1 MLFERFSA
9 RSGRKRRRPIPRRTR
24 SVLFEALEDRRLLT
38 AFPALQPTTPLSAIA
53 RTATIQEA
61 LDANNPIDEFTI
73 ALGQGQVIQVSL
85 MPEADSD
92 LEFELTVA
100 DSTGVIFAQQQ
111 NSLGGAVHIAGIEIP
126 SAGDYVLRS
135 RRLSGS
141 ASYELRVRLNA
152 QMESESEGQGGDND
166 TIQQA
171 NPALQFFELPFGIRQ
186 TVVGGHVGDG
196 LLRQGDA
203 YLLLDYNLD
212 IIKVDLET
220 GDYLAERRLHLT
232 DTRILSAIDFD
243 RHPISGLLYTVL
255 EVEGQHGHEL
265 VSIDPQTFEIQRIGD
280 TGRRWDNIAFD
291 SIGQLFAL
299 PAPDEVE
306 AGYLAVIDIS
316 TGEPTRS
323 WEYTPGTGQHALAL
337 NTDDGLLY
345 HFQGSLNESYHFE
358 AIDPSTGFR
367 QTIPLNL
374 SDVFRVIS
382 SVSAL
387 DLNRQPMTYAGHGHF
402 LISYGYQVLWLT
414 TTGALSSSL
423 PPYPYFTNMVLAEPH
438 LRGTDAYDLFPVSLG
453 AGESLA
459 VELTT
464 TFDYATFQVAILNDQ
479 GESLASATQVLTVG
493 AIFSALDQ
501 FVSPE
506 TGTYFVRVS
515 SSVPATYELAL
526 SINSGMEFYDSQAQ
540 AAQAVPASGRISG
553 VANGR
558 SLYPWETENHDYFS
572 IQLVADQPLTIQTAT
587 LPGYDAAANPLDLRL
602 ELTSM
607 SGGVLASDENSAPDG
622 VNAQI
627 TYNPIATEAAILRVS
642 PNSEDGH
649 YFLNVVGASTVEES
663 LRIVSFDVNNSVT
676 YIDDFDTAYTN
687 TVPRFLTFYLSSS
700 FRLDSLETAEVRV
713 NGLPLPVLYAG
724 AYDSIIAP
732 LPAGLSE
739 GVHHIEFLPGSLMG
753 LQGQATEGYAA
764 EFIYDASPPRVVEGS
779 LSNGEVLPEGT
790 QTLRF
795 SFSEPMRDFFSGGNV
810 ELVGETTGK
819 HELLDIEYD
828 DQGYELMLTT
838 PVLVEDRYKL
848 RIDGTFGTVDLAG
861 NSLDGEGE
869 NLPSGNGVPG
879 GDFVRQFVIDR
890 EQIQTLSFDAIGPAT
905 SQIARAQVT
914 AFIGWPE
921 DHDSFK
927 MLLSE
932 GQTLSVGLASKV
944 AESLVLELISPS
956 GQLVA
961 LQYDHTAMDS
971 LWSLP
976 TTPDSG
982 EYMLT
987 VSSQDDSL
995 GQYALDIW
1003 LNAQLELE
1011 SVGGGSN
1018 DSLGTAERIDH
1029 QMRRD
1034 SLGFTHASLAG
1045 RLAGSPSVRGDS
1057 FGYEALEVPFDF
1069 DDISATGERLSF
1081 DSWHVELSS
1090 EVLGDFAF
1098 SFYDRVYRSL
1108 LVRHDGMISFDEPV
1122 WWYSN
1127 NDLASFISVPVVAP
1141 FWDDELVGY
1150 SPTADAYWQIKG
1162 EGIDKRL
1169 IVQWEYSEVAFG
1181 VEGNVS
1187 FQAVLHPSGTIQ
1199 FNYKQLDGAS
1209 ATVGIRDTDASQGR
1223 RLLVSYDDSSSELVG
1238 PGRSILIG
1246 RHIIP
1251 PPPPDYL
1258 KIQLVADQPVSIAVG
1273 NTTASVGIDVFDSLG
1288 TGLSQNASTFI
1299 PSYSGDYLLRLS
1311 SSDETDY
1318 TLTITQGGTVGAI
1331 LPRDPDRQIR
1341 VGVFGYEFDQLTRI
1355 QNQLSDSTDFDFTA
1369 SAIPNGVATS
1379 YLNTIDV
1386 LVLGYGALLSDTAYA
1401 NFLSAATPW
1410 IQQGGSVVVTGD
1422 SLRRLGPSQLNS
1434 ALGRIMPFTSS
1445 SAPKP
1450 SIDQLISVTLPE
1462 HPILQGLSGGI
1473 ASGVVWWPQE
1483 PQFNSDSEILGV
1495 IDSHPL
1501 IVTGIVGGGR
1511 SAFIGVSYANVSW
1524 QPTPQS
1530 GSQDR
1535 LLEQAIAW
1543 AADVSLAQSHTLFA
1557 EAGQL
1562 LTISTGIPVGGP
1574 GYPFNNLDPAL
1585 ALYLDT
1591 ASVSEPLATN
1601 SVGSPDGR
1609 NAVLTYLVPPGGSG
1623 TYRLVVRPEP
1633 LSGSGVYTLTVT
1645 EPPPLSLSASVSQA
1659 TAAPG
1664 TYVLLEGQVS
1674 QATSAAALEVNQVTV
1689 TINGQSVTAFDS
1701 QGRFFHRV
1709 RVQPGDNILEIVA
1722 SRPGRRVTTELVV
1735 RGTEAI
1741 EQDFSTL
1748 ADVTATL
1755 SGIHQRTSWNRNGK
1769 ALSVTLNSSNSGS
1782 FPVNAPLLVGVVNI
1796 SDPSVRLLGIDG
1808 YTPAGIPYF
1817 DLSNLLAKGRLTS
1830 VDTPASRRI
1839 TFHNDKQTVFDYELV
1854 YFARLNQPPI
1864 FDSVP
1869 VVNAFSN
1876 SSYRYDVRA
1885 IDDAGDDVTYSLI
1898 ASPDGMEVDPL
1909 PGVITWSP
1917 AQEQLGAHDIAIE
1930 IEDQHGATRT
1940 QRFTLV
1946 VAPPPANRPPQ
1957 ITSSPPMEARIGPM
1971 ADQPA
1976 YIYLVQ
1982 ASDPDDET
1990 LMFSLVSS
1998 PEGMTID
2005 PATGR
2010 IEWTPLTTQ
2019 LGNQLVS
2026 VNVSDANGAVATQE
2040 FTVCAIADPNNS
2052 PPILLPTDEIRFLKG
2067 VEAAGRLRAL
2077 DPDDDLLLFRLISG
2091 PTGMLVSPWSGDI
2104 RWTPTNDTSTPI
2116 EATVE
2121 VVDQHGNRD
2130 STTVRFVSAR
2140 DVDLAVQ
2147 GIDETGVV
2155 FDPQLLTVS
2164 GSALVTLRREHQV
2177 DSLFF
2182 VSVFE
2187 DRDNNLLFEPSVDRI
2202 LGEAEVSWRE
2212 SATELTINIPIS
2224 GSVMF
2229 AGNRL
2234 TAFVDSRDTVLERN
2248 EANNVY
2254 HTVRSRPVVP
2264 GTFDPTFELVWSAPT
2279 TYPEF
2284 SAVFSTPAVID
2295 LDQDGF
2301 PEIVF
2306 LTSNGVS
2313 TRGDTA
2319 YSGIVRAISGRTG
2332 EEVLAIGDPALRVNA
2347 ASSLAVGDLDL
2358 DGYPEI
2364 VVTNEFDNELLIF
2377 DRFGVLTARHRIES
2391 ALGWGG
2397 PSLVDLNGDGRPEIL
2412 AARQV
2417 FDPFDGL
2424 LWTGKAGR
2432 GTLSGGRPGFYFGA
2446 MSIAADIDLD
2456 GFQEVMAGNTV
2467 YSHDGKLRWSSGQR
2481 EGHSAVANLDGD
2493 PEAEIIFSL
2502 YRRLDV
2508 FNHDGT
2514 LLWSAH
2520 HDDNGGP
2527 PLVADFDA
2535 DGYPEIAVADTK
2547 FLYVYEHTGELKW
2560 RASTNDGNSGHTG
2573 AAAFDFDNDGQVEIV
2588 YRDQFFLRVYDG
2600 PTGSV
2605 KFALPMSSSTWIEYP
2620 IIADVDRDGS
2630 AEIVVVANGA
2640 QNGLFVIGSDSGN
2653 WVGTRSIWNQHAYH
2667 IDNVQDNGRIVF
2679 PEVPSWLTHNSYR
2692 QNSLPNPNSN
2702 VPAADLVP
2710 SFVRSIQD
2718 GEQVTLI
2725 VRVGNGGPV
2734 NVGAG
2739 VTVALY
2745 NDDPEQG
2752 GLLIASTITSSHL
2765 APGTFED
2772 ITFATSLSSLERVW
2786 VAVDEEGVIPE
2797 SSKSNNAY
2805 LAKVNV
2811 SPANRPPTF
2820 LTTPAAGIVVAGSLW
2835 NYFPESQDLE
2845 GDTREYQL
2853 RAAPPGMVVD
2863 SVTGKLQWFVPTDAI
2878 GRYPV
2883 QLLVDDGRQ
2892 GQALQSFWLEVQPT
2906 LRILSEALLV
2916 AVAGDEYM
2924 YVPQFSV
2931 KDTLALE
2938 IDLAVHPERMAIDL
2952 ATGALAWRP
2961 TFEQIGKHQI
2971 VLRVR
2976 DNLGGFDIQHFTV
2989 DVVAPNFAPVVTSVP
3004 HSQAVADVPY
3014 EYVIV
3019 GQDADG
3025 GELSYTLS
3033 KYPPGMFLAGNVLHW
3048 LPLANQLG
3056 PASVTVTVSDGQGGA
3071 TQQAFLLT
3079 VVANAA
3085 NFAPVITST
3094 PPVVAL
3100 AGATYAYQ
3108 VVASD
3113 PNSEPLA
3120 YSLDVS
3126 PAGMHIDSAGL
3137 VTWTLGG
3144 ELSDFPVVVRVA
3156 DSRGAVA
3163 TQSFSVGVVNH
3174 FPNSPPRVTS
3184 NPPYSATVQQ
3194 SFRYPA
3200 IAIDADGDALTW
3212 RLIRA
3217 PYGMSVDSKSGV
3229 VAWTPR
3235 GDQIGQHYVE
3245 IGVVDA
3251 FGSLA
3256 IQQFEIKVCC
3266 GNAPPTI
3273 LSQPPT
3279 LAVTWREYVYA
3290 VAAQDPEGNSLQFS
3304 LIAGPEGMNVERST
3318 GVIRWLPI
3326 PEQIGQH
3333 AVIIRAAD
3341 SSGNVAQ
3348 QAFALV
3354 HVDGNEP
3361 VDPENPDSYPLR
3373 NRAPSIASSPPLA
3386 ADVGIPYVYLVT
3398 AVDPDNDSLEFV
3410 LDHAPPGM
3418 TIDASGA
3425 IRWTPA
3431 VGDSGQQSVSIL
3443 VRDRHGAAGRQRF
3456 SIRTRGNSPPIV
3468 EPIATLAIMAG
3479 QTYRYT
3485 VRASDADGDS
3495 LAYSL
3500 SSQTTP
3506 PGMTID
3512 SRGRILWNTTGDDVG
3527 LTVTE
3532 VIVTDAGGIS
3542 TIIPLQVNVFAD
3554 SSAPRLELQ
3563 VVSGDQVL
3571 TGEEVVIRLG
3581 TPVRFFALASDNV
3594 GVAARTLTLDGHSLP
3609 LASDFGWGAILQ
3621 TPGTFSL
3628 SGTAVDAA
3636 GNTTQAT
3643 RMLRVIDPNDSQGPS
3658 VHIISPADSAGG
3670 SPVATVTYL
3679 TPIIGTIDDPDDQ
3692 LARWRVYFGRTS
3704 DVDIYNI
3711 DLSDPD
3717 YRLIGEGTT
3726 EVQQGVLATFDPTLL
3741 TNDSYAVMVEAF
3753 DANGQGTIR
3762 GILLQVEGNA
3772 KLGNFRLDFTD
3783 LVVPLAGIPIEI
3795 TRVYDTLQANIVGDF
3810 GYGWSLGTRDA
3821 RILETVPA
3829 GQDFVAGQTKVYLTT
3844 PEGRRVGFT
3853 YQEEVISSSYFGAFV
3868 RPYFQPDAG
3877 VYESLEV
3884 LETQVGR
3891 GGVVGALSGPYNP
3904 NVYVLRTKDGTIY
3917 QYDQAAGL
3925 QQISDLQGNTVTFAS
3940 SAIAHSSGATI
3951 LLGRDYLGRIT
3962 EITDPSGNRL
3972 RYTYDGFGNLASFT
3986 NQVDLT
3992 TRYIYHRNPRH
4003 YLDEVYDSFDRRVL
4017 KAVYD
4022 ENGRFLHVLDA
4033 AGNQVNAQEHN
4044 LEARTAVIRDAN
4056 GNATTLLYDD
4066 RGNVLEER
4074 DPYGNTTYREYTDP
4088 RHPDL
4093 ETRIIDRLGNI
4104 TDREYDAQGNLT
4116 RITERG
4122 PLAEPLSPPV
4132 ETIFT
4137 FDSGSRVTSITNAS
4151 ENATLFSYDARGN
4164 VTRIVNALG
4173 DSSTFT
4179 YDAQG
4184 RRESFT
4190 DFNGNLTTFEYI
4202 ASCSCGSPS
4211 KVIYADDTYQTFTYN
4226 GFGQVTSEKWFEAD
4240 GTLVQQHFTEY
4251 DALGRVVRELSG
4263 GGDDSNHP
4271 PTDVRRF
4278 YNQHLLAW
4286 EIIVSPESLAA
4297 DGTLLESPAT
4307 PIAERKSRITQY
4319 HYDERDQ
4326 LITQID
4332 ALGGVIDFRYDANG
4346 NRVLLRDPVG
4356 NITTWTYDTL
4366 NRVAE
4371 ERDPFYWVEFV
4382 NANSTLASDALLAAV
4397 VEANQL
4403 PSGADVANN
4412 QGAPHV
4418 RSFAYDAE
4426 GNQAK
4431 TIDRNNRFREF
4442 TYDHAGRML
4451 EERWYNPV
4459 DHATAP
4465 SALVESIIFTYDAL
4479 GNLLTA
4485 ADSNSRYLHTYDL
4498 LNRLTSVDNNPLG
4511 DRDVPRVILTYG
4523 YDQQGNLI
4531 RTQDDAGVT
4540 VASEYDARNRLAVRK
4555 WFDADH
4561 SGDVDDARVDFLYNA
4576 AGREAEVRRYSDL
4589 AATSLVGRTLR
4600 TYDLAGRSDLLTHV
4614 SAVDELLAGYDYD
4627 YDFSGLLLHEE
4638 RSHQDNQYA
4647 QSIDY
4652 RYDLT
4657 GQLTDALFASQD
4669 DEHYEYDANG
4679 NRLSSHVGGDQRT
4692 YSTGA
4697 ANQLTSDGQY
4707 RYEYDGEGNQIKRID
4722 LVSGETRTLEYDHHN
4737 RLVRVDDWSIDPRDP
4752 QNPIPG
4758 AILTQSV
4765 AYTYDAFGRRIARS
4779 VDADGTGPQASERD
4793 SFVYN
4798 GDNVWADF
4806 NEAGATIARYLL
4818 GDTIDENLAQRKPNE
4833 EMNWHLRDLM
4843 GTIRDLASRN
4853 GDLTNHNA
4861 FLSFGQLVSQPAT
4874 DVVRYSFTGREF
4886 DPTIGAYYYRAR
4898 VYEPAIGRFISR
4910 DPLRFQAGDRNL
4922 YRYVANS
4929 PTNANDP
4936 TGTISVFEE
4945 GQLVGSLA
4953 ALAFAYSPL
4962 ISIYVCGDDPVSE
4975 MPYRVF
4981 SLALPFA
4988 LIFGGLT
4995 WAAGAPAIY
5004 AAAMGVEIEILSC
5017 ISDDYQPKQP
5027 FSSLA

>member
-1 MLFERFSA
+1 MLA
-9 RSGRKRRRPIPRRTR
+9 
-24 SVLFEALEDRRLLT
+24 

-53 RTATIQEA
+53 RTATIQES

-100 DSTGVIFAQQQ
+100 DSSGVIFTQQQ

-135 RRLSGS
+135 RHLSGS
-141 ASYELRVRLNA
+141 ATYELRVRLNA
-152 QMESESEGQGGDND
+152 QMESELEGQGGGND
-166 TIQQA
+166 TVLQS
-171 NPALQFFELPFGIRQ
+171 NPALQFFELPFGVRQ
-186 TVVGGHVGDG
+186 AVVGGHVGDG
-196 LLRQGDA
+196 LIRQGDA
-203 YLLLDYNLD
+203 YLLHDYSLA
-212 IIKVDLET
+212 IGKVELET
-220 GDYLAERRLHLT
+220 GDYLAERRLHLNNN
-232 DTRILSAIDFD
+232 RILGVIDFD
-243 RHPISGLLYTVL
+243 RDPVTGRLFALL
-255 EVEGQHGHEL
+255 EVEGQHGYEL

-280 TGRRWDNIAFD
+280 TGRRWDNVAFD
-291 SIGQLFAL
+291 SLGQLFAL
-299 PAPDEVE
+299 PAPDEVD

-316 TGEPTRS
+316 TGEPSRS

-387 DLNRQPMTYAGHGHF
+387 DLDRQPMTYAGHGNF
-402 LISYGYQVLWLT
+402 LIAYGLEDLWLT
-414 TTGALSSSL
+414 TTGALSGRL
-423 PPYPYFTNMVLAEPH
+423 PPYPYFTSMVLTELH
-438 LRGTDAYDLFPVSLG
+438 SRGSDAYDVFSVALS

-459 VELTT
+459 IELATT
-464 TFDYATFQVAILNDQ
+464 LDYATFQVEILNDQ
-479 GESLASATQVLTVG
+479 GVILAFDAG
-493 AIFSALDQ
+493 FSNIDHFL
-501 FVSPE
+501 SPQS
-506 TGTYFVRVS
+506 GTYFIRIS
-515 SSVPATYELAL
+515 SLVPATYELAL
-526 SINSGMEFYDSQAQ
+526 SVNSGVEFYDTHEQWAQ
-540 AAQAVPASGRISG
+540 VVPVSSRIVG
-553 VANGR
+553 FAEGR
-558 SLYPWETENHDYFS
+558 SLYPWETENRDYFQ
-572 IQLVADQPLTIQTAT
+572 IQLVAGQPLTIQSAT
-587 LPGYDAAANPLDLRL
+587 LPGQDATTNPLDLTL
-602 ELTSM
+602 DLVSM
-607 SGGVLASDENSAPDG
+607 SGMVLASDENGAPDG
-622 VNAQI
+622 VNALI
-627 TYNPIATEAAILRVS
+627 TYTPIATEAAILRVS
-642 PNSEDGH
+642 PNRENGY
-649 YFLNVVGASTVEES
+649 YFLEVVGASVGEEP
-663 LRIVSFDVNNSVT
+663 LRIVSYDVNNSGT
-676 YIDDFDTAYTN
+676 YTDDFDTAYTN
-687 TVPRFLTFYLSSS
+687 SAPRFLSFYLSSS
-700 FRLDSLETAEVRV
+700 FRLDSLDTATVRID
-713 NGLPLPVLYAG
+713 GLPLPVLYAG
-724 AYDSIIAP
+724 AYDSIVAP
-732 LPAGLSE
+732 IPAGLSE
-739 GVHHIEFLPGSLMG
+739 GMHHIEFLPGSLVG
-753 LQGQATEGYAA
+753 LQGQATDGYAA
-764 EFIYDASPPRVVEGS
+764 EFIYDASPPRVVDAS
-779 LSNGEVLPEGT
+779 LSNGEIISEGT
-790 QTLRF
+790 QTFRF
-795 SFSEPMRDFFSGGNV
+795 SFSEQVRDFFSGWNV
-810 ELVGETTGK
+810 ELSGESSGK
-819 HELLDIEYD
+819 HELTSIEYD
-828 DQGYELMLTT
+828 DQSHELTITT
-838 PVLVEDRYKL
+838 PPLAEDRYTL
-848 RIDGTFGTVDLAG
+848 RIETFATTDLAG
-861 NSLDGEGE
+861 NSLDGEGGD
-869 NLPSGNGVPG
+869 LPSGNGVPG
-879 GDFVRQFVIDR
+879 GDFVRQFVVDR
-890 EQIQTLSFDAIGPAT
+890 GQSQTLSFDAVGPAV
-905 SQIARAQVT
+905 SQIASAQAT

-944 AESLVLELISPS
+944 AESLVLELTGPS
-956 GQLVA
+956 GQPVA
-961 LQYDHTAMDS
+961 LQSNHTATDS
-971 LWSLP
+971 LWYLP

-982 EYMLT
+982 EYILT
-987 VSSQDDSL
+987 VTSIDDTL
-995 GQYALDIW
+995 GQYSLDIW
-1003 LNAQLELE
+1003 LNAQLERE
-1011 SVGGGSN
+1011 SIGGGSN
-1018 DSLGTAERIDH
+1018 DSLATAERINH

-1034 SLGFTHASLAG
+1034 SLGFTHASLTG

-1069 DDISATGERLSF
+1069 EDIRATGERLSF
-1081 DSWHVELSS
+1081 SSSHAELSS
-1090 EVLGDFAF
+1090 VALGDFDF
-1098 SFYDRVYRSL
+1098 PFYGRVHQSL
-1108 LVRHDGMISFDEPV
+1108 FVRDDGVISFDEPL
-1122 WWYSN
+1122 W
-1127 NDLASFISVPVVAP
+1127 AP
-1141 FWDDELVGY
+1141 FN
-1150 SPTADAYWQIKG
+1150 ADLTYYDQLPIIAAYWDSELADNPSNADIYWEIIG
-1162 EGIDKRL
+1162 EGIEKRL
-1169 IVQWEYSEVAFG
+1169 IVQWEYSGFAFG
-1181 VEGNVS
+1181 VAGNVS
-1187 FQAVLHPSGTIQ
+1187 FQAVLHQSGQIQ
-1199 FNYKQLDGAS
+1199 FNYKQLDFGSPDFDNGAS
-1209 ATVGIRDTDASQGR
+1209 ATVGIRDADVSQGR
-1223 RLLVSYDDSSSELVG
+1223 RLLISYEDASNTLVG
-1238 PGRSILIG
+1238 PGRSVLVG
-1246 RHIIP
+1246 RNIIP
-1251 PPPPDYL
+1251 PPPPDYF
-1258 KIQLVADQPVSIAVG
+1258 KIELEADKPVSIVVG
-1273 NTTASVGIDVFDSLG
+1273 NSTVPVIVEVFDGSG
-1288 TGLSQNASTFI
+1288 TRLQSEAGTFS
-1299 PSYSGDYLLRLS
+1299 PYQPGEFYFQLS
-1311 SSDETDY
+1311 SNRETDY
-1318 TLTITQGGTVGAI
+1318 TLTITQGGIVGAI
-1331 LPRDPDRQIR
+1331 QPRDPERQIR
-1341 VGVFGYEFDQLTRI
+1341 VGVFGYEVDQLTRI

-1369 SAIPNGVATS
+1369 SAIPSGVASS

-1386 LVLGYGALLSDTAYA
+1386 LVLGFGLFVSDTAYA
-1401 NFLSAATPW
+1401 NFLNAAAPW

-1434 ALGRIMPFTSS
+1434 ALGRIMPFTSN
-1445 SAPKP
+1445 SAPTA
-1450 SIDQLISVTLPE
+1450 SVDQLISVALPE

-1501 IVTGIVGGGR
+1501 IATGIVGGGR

-1562 LTISTGIPVGGP
+1562 LTISTGIPAGGP

-1674 QATSAAALEVNQVTV
+1674 QATSAAALEVDQVTV
-1689 TINGQSVTAFDS
+1689 TINGQPVTAFDS

-1769 ALSVTLNSSNSGS
+1769 ALSVTLNSTNSGS

-1796 SDPSVRLLGIDG
+1796 SDPSVQLLGIDG

-1817 DLSNLLAKGRLTS
+1817 DLSNLLAQGRLTS

-1876 SSYRYDVRA
+1876 SSYSYDVRA

-1909 PGVITWSP
+1909 SGVITWSP

-1930 IEDQHGATRT
+1930 IADQHGATRT

-1946 VAPPPANRPPQ
+1946 VAPPPANRPPL

-1971 ADQPA
+1971 ADQAA
-1976 YIYLVQ
+1976 YIYAVQ
-1982 ASDPDDET
+1982 AIDPDNDA

-2026 VNVSDANGAVATQE
+2026 VNVSDTNGAVATQE
-2040 FTVCAIADPNNS
+2040 FTVCAIADPSNA
-2052 PPILLPTDEIRFLKG
+2052 PPILLPTDEIPFLKG

-2091 PTGMLVSPWSGDI
+2091 PTGMVVSPLSGDI
-2104 RWTPTNDTSTPI
+2104 RWTPTNDTPTLI

-2121 VVDQHGNRD
+2121 VTDEHGHQD
-2130 STTVRFVSAR
+2130 FMTVRFVSAR
-2140 DVDLAVQ
+2140 DVDLAIS
-2147 GIDETGVV
+2147 GIDEAGVV

-2164 GSALVTLRREHQV
+2164 GSALVTLRREQPV
-2177 DSLFF
+2177 DTPFHVLL
-2182 VSVFE
+2182 FE
-2187 DRDNNLLFEPSVDRI
+2187 DRDNNLQFESGVDQM
-2202 LGEAEVSWRE
+2202 LGETEVVWHGTASE
-2212 SATELTINIPIS
+2212 MTVGIAVS
-2224 GSVMF
+2224 GSITF

-2234 TAFVDSRDTVLERN
+2234 TAFVDSRGSVLERN

-2264 GTFDPTFELVWSAPT
+2264 GTFDPIIELAWSAPT
-2279 TYPEF
+2279 TFPEF
-2284 SAVFSTPAVID
+2284 SAVFSMPAVID

-2306 LTSNGVS
+2306 LASNGVKS
-2313 TRGDTA
+2313 TNGRG

-2347 ASSLAVGDLDL
+2347 ESSLAIGDLDL

-2364 VVTNEFDNELLIF
+2364 VVANEMDTEILIF
-2377 DRFGVLTARHRIES
+2377 DRFGALIARHGIEYKYGG
-2391 ALGWGG
+2391 LGWGG
-2397 PSLVDLNGDGRPEIL
+2397 PTLADLDGDGRPEIL

-2417 FDPFDGL
+2417 FDPADGL
-2424 LWTGKAGR
+2424 LWTGNAGR
-2432 GTLSGGRPGFYFGA
+2432 GKLSGGRPQFYFGA

-2456 GFQEVMAGNTV
+2456 GFQEVIAGNTV

-2502 YRRLDV
+2502 YRRMDV

-2520 HDDNGGP
+2520 RDDNGGP
-2527 PLVADFDA
+2527 PMVADFDA

-2560 RASTNDGNSGHTG
+2560 SASTNDGNSGHTG

-2605 KFALPMSSSTWIEYP
+2605 KFALPMSSNTWIEYP
-2620 IIADVDRDGS
+2620 VVADVDGDGS
-2630 AEIVVVANGA
+2630 AEIVVVADGD

-2667 IDNVQDNGRIVF
+2667 IDNVQDDGRISF

-2692 QNSLPNPNSN
+2692 QNALPEPSSN

-2710 SFVRSIQD
+2710 SFVRSIQN
-2718 GEQVTLI
+2718 GEQVTLA
-2725 VRVGNGGPV
+2725 VRIGNGGSV

-2745 NDDPEQG
+2745 SDDPEQG
-2752 GLLIASTITSSHL
+2752 GLLIASTITSSQL

-2772 ITFATSLSSLERVW
+2772 ITFAASLSSVEQVW

-2835 NYFPESQDLE
+2835 NYFPESQDLD

-2916 AVAGDEYM
+2916 AVAGEEYV

-2976 DNLGGFDIQHFTV
+2976 DNFGGFDIQHFTI
-2989 DVVAPNFAPVVTSVP
+2989 DVVAPNFAPVITSAP

-3025 GELSYTLS
+3025 DELSYTLS

-3056 PASVTVTVSDGQGGA
+3056 PASVTVIVSDGQGGA

-3085 NFAPVITST
+3085 NFAPEITST

-3144 ELSDFPVVVRVA
+3144 DLGDFPVVVRVA

-3229 VAWTPR
+3229 IAWTPR

-3245 IGVVDA
+3245 IGVEDA

-3304 LIAGPEGMNVERST
+3304 LIAGPEGMNVEPST

-3333 AVIIRAAD
+3333 EVIIRATD
-3341 SSGNVAQ
+3341 NSGNVAQ

-3373 NRAPSIASSPPLA
+3373 NRAPSIDSSPPLA
-3386 ADVGIPYVYLVT
+3386 ADVGIPYEYIVT
-3398 AVDPDNDSLEFV
+3398 AVDPDNDSLDFV

-3418 TIDASGA
+3418 TIDASGV

-3456 SIRTRGNSPPIV
+3456 SLRTRGNSPPAV
-3468 EPIATLAIMAG
+3468 EPIATLATMAG

-3485 VRASDADGDS
+3485 VRASDVDGDS
-3495 LAYSL
+3495 LAYNL
-3500 SSQTTP
+3500 NSQTAP

-3527 LTVTE
+3527 LTLTE
-3532 VIVTDAGGIS
+3532 VIVTDPGGMS
-3542 TIIPLQVNVFAD
+3542 TIVPLQVNVLAD

-3571 TGEEVVIRLG
+3571 TGDEVVIRLG

-3594 GVAARTLTLDGHSLP
+3594 GVAARTLTLDGQSLP

-3636 GNTTQAT
+3636 GNMTQAT

-3670 SPVATVTYL
+3670 NPVATVTYL
-3679 TPIIGTIDDPDDQ
+3679 TPIVGTIDDPDDQ

-3717 YRLIGEGTT
+3717 YRLLNEGTT
-3726 EVQQGVLATFDPTLL
+3726 EVFQGVLATFDPTLL

-3762 GILLQVEGNA
+3762 GILLQVEGSA

-3829 GQDFVAGQTKVYLTT
+3829 SQDFVAGQTKVYLTT
-3844 PEGRRVGFT
+3844 PAGRRVGFT

-3868 RPYFQPDAG
+3868 RPYFKPDAG

-3925 QQISDLQGNTVTFAS
+3925 QLITDLQGNTVSFTS

-3986 NQVDLT
+3986 NQVELT
-3992 TRYIYHRNPRH
+3992 TRYIYHTNPRH
-4003 YLDEVYDSFDRRVL
+4003 YLDEAYDSFDRRVL

-4022 ENGRFLHVLDA
+4022 ENSRFLHVLDA
-4033 AGNQVNAQEHN
+4033 AGNKVNAQEHN

-4093 ETRIIDRLGNI
+4093 ETRIIDRNSNV
-4104 TDREYDAQGNLT
+4104 TDREYDARGNLT
-4116 RITERG
+4116 RIIERG
-4122 PLAEPLSPPV
+4122 TLTEPLAQPV
-4132 ETIFT
+4132 ATVFA
-4137 FDSGSRVTSITNAS
+4137 FDSGNRVTSITNAS

-4179 YDAQG
+4179 YDTLG
-4184 RRESFT
+4184 RRETFT

-4211 KVIYADDTYQTFTYN
+4211 KVIYADDAYQTFTYN

-4240 GTLVQQHFTEY
+4240 GTLVQQQFTEY
-4251 DALGRVVRELSG
+4251 DGLGRVVRELSG
-4263 GGDDSNHP
+4263 GGNDPNHP
-4271 PTDVRRF
+4271 ATEVRRF
-4278 YNQHLLAW
+4278 YDQHLLAW
-4286 EIIVSPESLAA
+4286 EIIVNPQSLGP

-4307 PIAERKSRITQY
+4307 PVDQRKSRITQFQY
-4319 HYDERDQ
+4319 NDLDQ
-4326 LITQID
+4326 LIRQVD
-4332 ALGGVIDFRYDANG
+4332 ALGGVVEFRYDAQG
-4346 NRVLLRDPVG
+4346 NRVALMDPVG
-4356 NITTWTYDTL
+4356 NITTWLYDSL
-4366 NRVAE
+4366 NRVVE
-4371 ERDPFYWVEFV
+4371 ERDPFYWE
-4382 NANSTLASDALLAAV
+4382 ALRRSDPLLMALSNHDFLNRVAPV
-4397 VEANQL
+4397 L
-4403 PSGADVANN
+4403 PGSLIDPFYDDPSGADVANN
-4412 QGAPHV
+4412 LGAEHV
-4418 RSFAYDAE
+4418 RVTAYDAE
-4426 GNQAK
+4426 GNSTK
-4431 TIDRNNRFREF
+4431 TIDRNGRRREYD
-4442 TYDHAGRML
+4442 YDHAGRLL
-4451 EERWYNPV
+4451 EERWYNAAS
-4459 DHATAP
+4459 HANAP
-4465 SALVESIIFTYDAL
+4465 HALVETITFSYDTLGNMRTATDSQSDYLFTYD
-4479 GNLLTA
+4479 T
-4485 ADSNSRYLHTYDL
+4485 
-4498 LNRLTSVDNNPLG
+4498 LNRLESVDNNPVG
-4511 DRDVPRVILTYG
+4511 TRDVPRVILSYG
-4523 YDQQGNLI
+4523 YDQQGNVILT
-4531 RTQDDAGVT
+4531 RDDAGVT
-4540 VASEYDARNRLAVRK
+4540 VASEYDARNRLAVRQ
-4555 WFDADH
+4555 WFDADN

-4589 AATSLVGRTLR
+4589 AATGLVGRTLR
-4600 TYDLAGRSDLLTHV
+4600 TYDLSGRSDLLTHID
-4614 SAVDELLAGYDYD
+4614 AVDELLAGYDYD

-4657 GQLTDALFASQD
+4657 GQLTDALFTGQD
-4669 DEHYEYDANG
+4669 DEHYEYDPNG
-4679 NRLSSHVGGDQRT
+4679 NRLFSQVGAEERT
-4692 YSTGA
+4692 YTPGT
-4697 ANQLTSDGQY
+4697 ANQLAGDGQHL
-4707 RYEYDGEGNQIKRID
+4707 YEYDEEGNQIKRVD
-4722 LVSGETRTLEYDHHN
+4722 LSTGETRTFKYDHHN
-4737 RLVRVDDWSIDPRDP
+4737 RLVRVDDWSNDPGDP
-4752 QNPIPG
+4752 ESPEVG

-4765 AYTYDAFGRRIARS
+4765 TYTYDALGRRIARS

-4806 NEAGATIARYLL
+4806 DQERLTVAKYLF
-4818 GDTIDENLAQRKPNE
+4818 GTRIDENIAASTFANSTWFLVDQVGTV
-4833 EMNWHLRDLM
+4833 RDLIDSS
-4843 GTIRDLASRN
+4843 GFVASHRDFATFGFAVSFVAESI
-4853 GDLTNHNA
+4853 GDR
-4861 FLSFGQLVSQPAT
+4861 F
-4874 DVVRYSFTGREF
+4874 RFTSREF
-4886 DPTIGAYYYRAR
+4886 DAESQLYYYRAR
-4898 VYEPAIGRFISR
+4898 QYDPLLGRFLTA
-4910 DPLRFQAGDRNL
+4910 DPQSFAAEDTNL
-4922 YRYVANS
+4922 YRYGMNRPLS
-4929 PTNANDP
+4929 GTDP
-4936 TGTISVFEE
+4936 TGEVFIYTRAVLSSRFLLYSASTQSAIAAKASAELFVA
-4945 GQLVGSLA
+4945 GLLIGCLSGSLRLETPEIFEDSEIA
-4953 ALAFAYSPL
+4953 RMVVERLN
-4962 ISIYVCGDDPVSE
+4962 SIIGV
-4975 MPYRVF
+4975 
-4981 SLALPFA
+4981 
-4988 LIFGGLT
+4988 
-4995 WAAGAPAIY
+4995 AGSRACLRL
-5004 AAAMGVEIEILSC
+5004 V
-5017 ISDDYQPKQP
+5017 
-5027 FSSLA
+5027 